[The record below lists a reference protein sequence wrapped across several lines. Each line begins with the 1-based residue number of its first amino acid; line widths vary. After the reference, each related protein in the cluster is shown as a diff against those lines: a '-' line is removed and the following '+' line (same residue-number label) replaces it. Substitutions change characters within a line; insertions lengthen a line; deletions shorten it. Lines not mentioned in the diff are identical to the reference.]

1 MTTRGSGGPAQ
12 GRGRRRSAAS
22 DTSAGRRPERTRK
35 PRLESQDEQREEPPP
50 RRRSTPRR
58 RRRGAGLFGLA
69 PTRRAAV
76 LAIVVCALVLSIS
89 VPLRTYLSQREDLRV
104 QEQHQEQLRT
114 QVQQLQQRKAQ
125 LSDPAQVE
133 AEARRRLRYVKPGE
147 TPYVVQLPGDGTPQQ
162 GGEHLKAQP
171 PQGTWYENMWGSVSG
186 G

>member
-12 GRGRRRSAAS
+12 GRGRRGSAAP

-35 PRLESQDEQREEPPP
+35 PRTESPDEEHEEPPP
-50 RRRSTPRR
+50 RRRPTARRKPRGQR
-58 RRRGAGLFGLA
+58 LFGFA

-76 LAIVVCALVLSIS
+76 LAIIVCALVLSIS
-89 VPLRTYLSQREDLRV
+89 VPLRTYLSQREDLQV
-104 QEQHQEQLRT
+104 QQQHQAQLRN
-114 QVQQLQQRKAQ
+114 QVQQLQERKAQ

-147 TPYVVQLPGDGTPQQ
+147 TPYVVQLPGDGTTQQ

>member
-22 DTSAGRRPERTRK
+22 DTAAGRRPEQTRK
-35 PRLESQDEQREEPPP
+35 PRVESQDEELEEPPP
-50 RRRSTPRR
+50 RRRSTRR
-58 RRRGAGLFGLA
+58 RRRGPGLFGFA

-76 LAIVVCALVLSIS
+76 LAMILCALVLSIS
-89 VPLRTYLSQREDLRV
+89 VPLRTYLSQREDLQV
-104 QEQHQEQLRT
+104 QQQHQAQLRE

-147 TPYVVQLPGDGTPQQ
+147 TPYVVQLPGDAAPQQ
-162 GGEHLKAQP
+162 SGDHLKAAP
-171 PQGTWYENMWGSVSG
+171 PQGSWYENLWGSVDG